1 MPVMFEWAHTIPAFR
16 VFAAIMAGCI
26 VCLATENSDGTR
38 DQSLEARSYDEE
50 KAVLEYLRDIAWSSR
65 KAIRLYF
72 RADCQPMKGSV
83 VDYSVPFPLF
93 RVQRPSPDKTGVAAV
108 REIFKNAENVTI
120 TEQPRGIIRIWIGK
134 VPKEILRTRISL
146 LRLDRQAQYDPS
158 FAIAAIMSTKE
169 VEAAEDLLKVS
180 ESPNTGGLL
189 GPAENNLPCL
199 PALMKNTTVDEV
211 LDMIAKT
218 WGGPVVFGACTT
230 PTDNIGRKLFSI
242 DYGGGVFG
250 TPF

>member
-1 MPVMFEWAHTIPAFR
+1 
-16 VFAAIMAGCI
+16 MASCI
-26 VCLATENSDGTR
+26 VCLATENSRNTGDR
-38 DQSLEARSYDEE
+38 SLEARSYNLE
-50 KAVLEYLRDIAWSSR
+50 KAVLGHLRDIAWSSR
-65 KAIRLYF
+65 KAIRLYY

-93 RVQRPSPDKTGVAAV
+93 RFQRLSQDKTGVAAV
-108 REIFKNAENVTI
+108 REIFKHADNVTI

-134 VPKEILRTRISL
+134 VPAEILQTRISV
-146 LRLDRQAQYDPS
+146 LRLDREARYDPS

-169 VEAAEDLLKVS
+169 VEAAETLLGVS
-180 ESPNTGGLL
+180 EAPSTGGLVA
-189 GPAENNLPCL
+189 PAENGLPCL
-199 PALMKNTTVDEV
+199 AALMKNITVDEA

-218 WGGPVVFGACTT
+218 WGGPVVFGACTA